1 MSEYEDHDIFK
12 NLRYVGKGKSPEK
25 IKNELKNSM
34 NIGKNNAIN
43 NLNKIDAWEY
53 KHYLKNMKERENK
66 KR

>member
-1 MSEYEDHDIFK
+1 
-12 NLRYVGKGKSPEK
+12 
-25 IKNELKNSM
+25 M

-53 KHYLKNMKERENK
+53 KHYMKERENK